1 MRQWRTDAL
10 TATLTIGACVS
21 VAVLLWFGYRAVAE
35 WRDKSALLADRQ
47 SSDAADLLVTALTRD
62 MGGVQASILTSPQWN
77 QFSADHPH
85 EMNALVASAFAR
97 YPYPEAFFA
106 WKRGA
111 LFSDT
116 VLFYRADRRP
126 PWASYQDGET
136 VFPVVTAHEP
146 EAAAELFNKI
156 ADDAA
161 RGKSVSFFEGTLNGT
176 PYQVVAQPIYTDNYR
191 QQLSSVVG
199 FTVNLNWIRQ
209 HYFSELTQQVWSIGH
224 GAETGLAMQITDAN
238 GRLVAG
244 NAAALSGP
252 LNHRRSFDLLFVESQ
267 SAFPVS
273 TSFVPEKWNVIVSG
287 AGSTFLLRD
296 SVAANRVLVF
306 AAVSSLFF
314 ALGLIL
320 TARVVRTSAQLT
332 GMRSDFVSAV
342 THELKT
348 PIATIKAAAETL
360 AKDRLTGM
368 SVHACG
374 RIVMMEAN
382 RLARLVE
389 NLLAYARIT
398 DVSDSYTFRP
408 LEIAAIFNDIQQDF
422 EARLDQQGFELRVA
436 IGDDVD
442 AVSGDRFALRLLFGN
457 LLDNAIKYSRDRR
470 IISLRASRAGTNIVI
485 EVEDEGVGI
494 PADEIPKVMRKFVRA
509 RNATGGGSGLGLSI
523 ARRIAHDHRGDLQ
536 LTSQVGR
543 GTTVTVTLPVGIR
556 PTNPVAK
563 ARTRGEGSDEGGV

>member
-1 MRQWRTDAL
+1 
-10 TATLTIGACVS
+10 
-21 VAVLLWFGYRAVAE
+21 
-35 WRDKSALLADRQ
+35 
-47 SSDAADLLVTALTRD
+47 
-62 MGGVQASILTSPQWN
+62 
-77 QFSADHPH
+77 
-85 EMNALVASAFAR
+85 
-97 YPYPEAFFA
+97 
-106 WKRGA
+106 
-111 LFSDT
+111 
-116 VLFYRADRRP
+116 
-126 PWASYQDGET
+126 
-136 VFPVVTAHEP
+136 
-146 EAAAELFNKI
+146 
-156 ADDAA
+156 
-161 RGKSVSFFEGTLNGT
+161 
-176 PYQVVAQPIYTDNYR
+176 
-191 QQLSSVVG
+191 
-199 FTVNLNWIRQ
+199 
-209 HYFSELTQQVWSIGH
+209 
-224 GAETGLAMQITDAN
+224 
-238 GRLVAG
+238 
-244 NAAALSGP
+244 
-252 LNHRRSFDLLFVESQ
+252 LFVESQ

-287 AGSTFLLRD
+287 AGSTLLLRD

-360 AKDRLTGM
+360 AKDRLTGL

-408 LEIAAIFNDIQQDF
+408 LEVAAIFNDIQQDF

-436 IGDDVD
+436 IGADVD

-523 ARRIAHDHRGDLQ
+523 ARRIAHDHRGGLQ

-543 GTTVTVTLPVGIR
+543 GTIVTVTLPVGIR
-556 PTNPVAK
+556 PTNPRSEGVTTAT
-563 ARTRGEGSDEGGV
+563 TRS